1 MPEVLTLNDAFIL
14 VPYTMDD
21 DLINMEKSIVSHPIK
36 IKYEEYS
43 INRFNIPK
51 ETANVTN
58 LLSGPL
64 PTKLFFGVMEL
75 DAYTG
80 SFKKPS
86 TRFQV
91 HDVQKATLYVD
102 GNVLSGYPLQIEKNA
117 IAVPFVRF
125 QENTNRF
132 MNCYS
137 SRIISM
143 EDFRDFYFLYSGKLD
158 SQTSGSLTFEFDFDE
173 APTKDLVLV
182 TCSLH
187 DKTMEIDSFRNA
199 RIM

>member
-1 MPEVLTLNDAFIL
+1 
-14 VPYTMDD
+14 MDD
-21 DLINMEKSIVSHPIK
+21 DPINMEKSIVSHPIK
-36 IKYEEYS
+36 IKYEEYF

-51 ETANVTN
+51 ETANVRLAN

-64 PTKLFFGVMEL
+64 PTKLFLGIMEL

-80 SFKKPS
+80 
-86 TRFQV
+86 FQI

-102 GNVLSGYPLQIEKNA
+102 GNVLSGYPLQIEENA

-125 QENTNRF
+125 HENTNRF

-143 EDFRDFYFLYSGKLD
+143 EDFRDFYFLYSAKLD